1 MRWLGVKNNNK
12 NKTNTHKKTLATQ
25 AREIQ
30 IRSPKPAQMPSGHG
44 GWLIILA
51 TSGKITLVIK
61 TTKLAR

>member
-1 MRWLGVKNNNK
+1 MKNNNK

-30 IRSPKPAQMPSGHG
+30 IRSPKPAQMPSGPG

-51 TSGKITLVIK
+51 TSGPQNNQAGKIKSIGK
-61 TTKLAR
+61 H